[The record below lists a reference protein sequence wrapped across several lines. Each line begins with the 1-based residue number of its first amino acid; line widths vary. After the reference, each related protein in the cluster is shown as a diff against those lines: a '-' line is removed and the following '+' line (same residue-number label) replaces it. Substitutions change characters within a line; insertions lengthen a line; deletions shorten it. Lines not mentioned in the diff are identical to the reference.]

1 MPRPTSA
8 IEDGAARG
16 AEVPAVMHHARSGT
30 ANVRKVLLTQPHR
43 VRLAGGALLRGP
55 LLRGSGRRREGERE
69 ADQRGGSHDRP
80 ELRLC
85 SVHIDTSVG
94 ALQWYILS
102 FVKRSKLRRVI
113 YSPLLVL

>member
-43 VRLAGGALLRGP
+43 VRLAGGALLWGP

-69 ADQRGGSHDRP
+69 DDQRGGSPDRP
-80 ELRLC
+80 ALRAC
-85 SVHIDTSVG
+85 RYRIDPPVG
-94 ALQWYILS
+94 ALQRNLS
-102 FVKRSKLRRVI
+102 PFAH
-113 YSPLLVL
+113 